1 MSHRNRVPAAQW
13 RPAAGLRR
21 MTLTIAAVLAAC
33 CTLAPVAAR
42 AAIVDGGSATG
53 QAKPRTATTDLR
65 VVSPQPPSTEV
76 APQPLRTAGTP
87 REIRPSNAS
96 NGLNMSGTLT
106 ANWDTTGIEIQV
118 ETVSNDNADGTS
130 GTLRLELWATT
141 TPPVFGNDISYFA
154 LGPAYVLGTL
164 DAGSQFANVDSGL
177 LTPYTPP
184 PNGCYFV
191 TIALEEFDGNQYN
204 YVDLVTFDTAGS
216 DGVPDPGGSRFYLFP
231 FGVSSGSCSG
241 SSSGS
246 CTRNANTACLVNGR
260 FQVTASYNNASGHG
274 NAMVMSFSGKRAESD
289 ESAFLYFTDPNNF
302 EMGLKILPA
311 CGIDKHFW
319 VFIGGLT
326 NQGWTVNILD
336 TATGHTKTYSNRLN
350 HLTSTIADT
359 GALACP

>member
-1 MSHRNRVPAAQW
+1 MSNRNRNQAAPRLPAAA
-13 RPAAGLRR
+13 RCVVLA
-21 MTLTIAAVLAAC
+21 IAAALAASW
-33 CTLAPVAAR
+33 TLAPLAAR
-42 AAIVDGGSATG
+42 AATVDGGSVTG
-53 QAKPRTATTDLR
+53 QARPRSAMADLR
-65 VVSPQPPSTEV
+65 VVSPQPPPPSMEV
-76 APQPLRTAGTP
+76 PPLPLRNAGAP

-96 NGLNMSGTLT
+96 NGLNMSGTLS
-106 ANWDTTGIEIQV
+106 ASWDSTGIEIQV
-118 ETVSNDNADGTS
+118 ESVSNDNSDGTS

-164 DAGSQFANVDSGL
+164 DAGSQFSNVDSGL

-241 SSSGS
+241 SSSS

-260 FQVTASYNNASGHG
+260 FKVTASYNNASGHG
-274 NAMVMSFSGKRAESD
+274 NATVMSFAGKRAESD
-289 ESAFLYFTDPNNF
+289 ESAFLYFTDPSNF
-302 EMGLKILPA
+302 EVGLKILPA
-311 CGIDKHFW
+311 CGVDNHFW
-319 VFIGGLT
+319 VFISGLT
-326 NQGWTVNILD
+326 NQGWTVNVLD
-336 TATGHTKTYSNRLN
+336 TSTGHTKTYSNRLN
-350 HLTSTIADT
+350 HLTSTTADT
-359 GALACP
+359 GALICP